1 MEIRGKS
8 ECVFLMPIETIVAG
22 LVATSRVE
30 WAAFV
35 LGVIYIVL
43 IIRRQRLGWVAGAAS
58 SILLAGLAYQS
69 KLPMQALLQLA
80 YVAAAAYG
88 WWTWAPSTQPDR
100 VSTRSWR
107 WHAVVLA
114 VSALVS
120 AGLAQLLAAEN
131 ASAWPFLDSFVAC
144 GGLIATWLVARV
156 SLDNWYY
163 WIVIDAISM
172 LLFFTQGLYATT
184 LLYVVYFLM
193 ALWGLRTWL
202 QLYRKQGVSA

>member
-1 MEIRGKS
+1 MRIDAI
-8 ECVFLMPIETIVAG
+8 LAG
-22 LVATSRVE
+22 FAATSSAE
-30 WAAFV
+30 WAAFA
-35 LGVIYIVL
+35 LGVVYIVL
-43 IIRRQRLGWVAGAAS
+43 IIRRQRWGWVAGAAS
-58 SILLAGLAYQS
+58 SILLAGLAYRS
-69 KLPMQALLQLA
+69 KLPMQAVLQLA

-88 WWTWAPSTQPDR
+88 WWTWAPSTQPDQ

-163 WIVIDAISM
+163 WIAIDAISIV
-172 LLFFTQGLYATT
+172 LFFTQGLYAAT
-184 LLYVVYFLM
+184 LLYVVYLLM
-193 ALWGLRTWL
+193 SLWGLRTWL
-202 QLYRKQGVSA
+202 LLYRKQGGST

>member
-1 MEIRGKS
+1 MN
-8 ECVFLMPIETIVAG
+8 IEPAFSAQTVLQG
-22 LVATSRVE
+22 LAATSAAE
-30 WAAFV
+30 WAAFA

-43 IIRRQRLGWVAGAAS
+43 IIRRQRLGWVAGGAS
-58 SILLAGLAYQS
+58 SILLAGLAYHS
-69 KLPMQALLQLA
+69 KLPMQAALQLA
-80 YVAAAAYG
+80 YVVAAAYG
-88 WWTWAPSTQPDR
+88 WWTWAPSTQPGQ

-107 WHAVVLA
+107 WHSVALA

-163 WIVIDAISM
+163 WIAIDAISM
-172 LLFFTQGLYATT
+172 LLFFTQGLYAAT

-193 ALWGLRTWL
+193 SLWGLRSWL
-202 QLYRKQGVSA
+202 LIYRKQGRST